1 MKLPVNSLFFL
12 SFLFM
17 IISCDNKEEFN
28 HDPELQLQFSDDH
41 LTFDTLFSGIPST
54 TKQIKVYN
62 QSSKAVYID
71 EIDLENSD
79 KGYRLNINGIAGNS
93 VRQIQIPAKDSL
105 YIFIELSTEDNNQ
118 DDPRLI
124 EDHIRFT
131 FNSKV
136 QRFLLKSWAQD
147 VIRFSNSEL
156 RTQVWTPKRPYFI
169 DDDLYLQQNQ
179 TLQIQAGSKVYFQ
192 KGAGLHI
199 HGNLAIEGHFEK
211 PVLFNSHRREELYD
225 NVPGQWEGL
234 FFYSESTDN
243 HISHLQLENAI
254 QGISAQSET
263 NSNSLE
269 IQYSQ
274 FLNFSSTG
282 IETTN
287 FNLKMNDVIVS
298 NCGNQTIQLK
308 GEGNFQ
314 FYHCNF
320 INYWKVSSRSQA
332 SFSYLA
338 NENNNKKLEV
348 FNSIILGSMS
358 NELEIKNKSAV
369 QINNTLIKLSEEIK
383 NSLSNSL
390 VNCIFNTDPEFMNI
404 NKHNYNLKAESILTN
419 KAKLDIANLYPLDFN
434 GNSRISDSA
443 PDIGSFE
450 FIEQVD

>member
-1 MKLPVNSLFFL
+1 MKRLIYLLFFL
-12 SFLFM
+12 SFLFL

-28 HDPELQLQFSDDH
+28 HDPKFRLQFSEDH
-41 LTFDTLFSGIPST
+41 LSFDTLFSGIPST

-62 QSSKAVYID
+62 PSSKAVYID
-71 EIDLENSD
+71 EIGLENND
-79 KGYRLNINGIAGNS
+79 EGYRLNINGIAGNNAK
-93 VRQIQIPAKDSL
+93 QIQIPAKDSL
-105 YIFIELSTEDNNQ
+105 YVFIELSTEDMNQ
-118 DDPRLI
+118 DDPRLL

-136 QRFLLKSWAQD
+136 QRFLLQSWAQD
-147 VIRFSNSEL
+147 VIRFSNNEL
-156 RTQVWTPKRPYFI
+156 QTQEWTPNRPYFI
-169 DDDLYLQQNQ
+169 DNNLYLQKNQ
-179 TLQIQAGSKVYFQ
+179 SLKIQAGSKVYFQ
-192 KGAGLHI
+192 KNAGLHI
-199 HGNLAIEGHFEK
+199 HGNLAIEGQFEK
-211 PVLFNSHRREELYD
+211 PILFSSHRLEELYD

-263 NSNSLE
+263 NNNNLE

-287 FNLKMNDVIVS
+287 FNLKMHDVIVS
-298 NCGNQTIQLK
+298 NCGDQTIQLK

-338 NENNNKKLEV
+338 NENNNKKLEIV
-348 FNSIILGSMS
+348 NSIILGSMS
-358 NELEIKNKSAV
+358 NELEIKNKNSF
-369 QINNTLIKLSEEIK
+369 QITNTLIKLSQEK
-383 NSLSNSL
+383 QTSLSNSL
-390 VNCIFNTDPEFMNI
+390 INCIFNTDPEFVNI
-404 NKHNYNLKAESILTN
+404 NKHNYNLKAGSILIN

-434 GNSRISDSA
+434 GNSRISNTA
-443 PDIGSFE
+443 PDIGSIE